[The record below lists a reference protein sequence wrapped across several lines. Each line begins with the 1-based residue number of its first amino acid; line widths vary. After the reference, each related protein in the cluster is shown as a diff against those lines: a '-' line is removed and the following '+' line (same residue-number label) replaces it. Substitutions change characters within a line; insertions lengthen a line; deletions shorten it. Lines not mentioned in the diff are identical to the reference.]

1 MNGSMVSAFSYLVGT
16 LIDLYVA
23 AVLLRLLLQWVRADF
38 YNPLCQFLV
47 KVTNP
52 VLVPLRRVIPS
63 IGRLDTASVV
73 LMLALEIVGI
83 WVIGRIGSGALD
95 IQQIVAFSAIKLMMT
110 LLMTYFFLI
119 IASVIL
125 SWIGQRTHHPVASL
139 VYQLTEPVLKPL
151 RKFIPPIAGLDLSPL
166 FALIAIRF
174 LIVLLGW

>member
-1 MNGSMVSAFSYLVGT
+1 MNGSTVSALSYLVGT

-23 AVLLRLLLQWVRADF
+23 AVLLRLLLQMVRADF
-38 YNPLCQFLV
+38 YNPLCQFLM

-63 IGRLDTASVV
+63 IGRLDTASVI
-73 LMLALEIVGI
+73 LMLVLEILGI
-83 WVIGRIGSGALD
+83 WIISRIGSTAMNL
-95 IQQIVAFSAIKLMMT
+95 QQIVAFSAIKLMMT

-125 SWIGQRTHHPVASL
+125 SWVGQRLRHPIIPL
-139 VYQLTEPVLKPL
+139 VYQLTEPVLKPF
-151 RKFIPPIAGLDLSPL
+151 RKFIPPIAGIDLSPL

-174 LIVLLGW
+174 LILLLGW